1 MAFVT
6 VPAAPVVPDAAALRR
21 ELLSLLA
28 CPEDHGPLTGWDGV
42 ARESRF
48 ACAVCGRIFP
58 VTGGLPRLLP
68 DGLSRE
74 AAQGEMAEKRREM
87 AARDAQAGDYDR
99 MLGLRLF
106 SLPEIPLTLRY
117 LALEPEH
124 LLLEGGCGTG
134 RMTPAFAARARGLV
148 CVDFSAESLRAAR
161 AKLPPE
167 LAERVLFVQAD
178 LSRLPLREGVFD
190 RVGSFQVL
198 EHLPTHE
205 TRARAVSEMARV
217 LKGRR
222 DGGRFAFS
230 AYRWGPPVSWL
241 AAKQGHHE
249 GGIPFFRTTWPEMAD
264 MLRPHLSVKQ
274 HTGAL
279 LYHFLV
285 WGRKHL

>member
-1 MAFVT
+1 MTLSAGASG
-6 VPAAPVVPDAAALRR
+6 PPRARA

-28 CPEDHGPLTGWDGV
+28 CPDDSGALSGWDGV
-42 ARESRF
+42 AAR
-48 ACAVCGRIFP
+48 AALVCAVCGRRFP
-58 VTGGLPRLLP
+58 VEDGLPCLLP
-68 DGLSRE
+68 AGLSD
-74 AAQGEMAEKRREM
+74 AAAVVAEDAATAQQRREM

-106 SLPEIPLTLRY
+106 SVPEIPLTLRY
-117 LALEPEH
+117 LALEPGH

-134 RMTPAFAARARGLV
+134 RMTPAFAARARGV
-148 CVDFSAESLRAAR
+148 MCIDFSAESLRAAR

-167 LAERVLFVQAD
+167 LAARVLFVQAD
-178 LSRLPLREGVFD
+178 LSRLPLRESVFD

-205 TRARAVSEMARV
+205 ARARAVAEMGRV

-222 DGGRFAFS
+222 DGGRFALS
-230 AYRWGPPVSWL
+230 AYRWGAPVSWL
-241 AAKQGHHE
+241 TAKQGHHA
-249 GGIPFFRTTWPEMAD
+249 GGIPFFRATWPEMAD
-264 MLRPHLSVKQ
+264 LLRPHFAVKQ

-285 WGRKHL
+285 WGRTHL